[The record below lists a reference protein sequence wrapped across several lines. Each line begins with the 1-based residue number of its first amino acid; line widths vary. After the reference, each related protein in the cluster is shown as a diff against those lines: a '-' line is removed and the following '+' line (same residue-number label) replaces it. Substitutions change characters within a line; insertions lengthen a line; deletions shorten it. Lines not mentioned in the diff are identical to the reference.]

1 MAKKIVFQ
9 YGDKEYTLEYNRNS
23 IKKMEDNGFVAAD
36 ISDKPMTRLPQL
48 FGGAF
53 LAHHPFVKQETVNDI
68 LDHMKDK
75 HGLYDS
81 LGEMY
86 GECMKA
92 LIDDPE
98 DSEGNVTWE
107 MQG

>member
-9 YGDKEYTLEYNRNS
+9 YGDKEYTLAFTRAS
-23 IKKMEDNGFVAAD
+23 ITKMEADGFVASD
-36 ISDKPMTRLPQL
+36 IGEKPMSRLPQL
-48 FGGAF
+48 FAGAF
-53 LAHHPFVKQETVNDI
+53 LAHHPFVKRETVNDI

-75 HGLYDS
+75 QGLYAS

-86 GECMKA
+86 GECIKA

-98 DSEGNVTWE
+98 ESEGNVTWE